1 MKRLLMSI
9 TTLSVVF
16 TFYFCFNHQ
25 SFPLDDTNRIS
36 TENVAKA
43 YVDDPGL

>member
-9 TTLSVVF
+9 ATLSVVF
-16 TFYFCFNHQ
+16 TFYFYSNHQ
-25 SFPLDDTNRIS
+25 NFPSDDTNRTS
-36 TENVAKA
+36 TENVARA